1 MRNLSTDVVFAQE
14 TSEVFVHLL
23 TVEIVKDDLS
33 TQILRYCDQYVP
45 VTSNG
50 YVFEPASF
58 KIQLGRDDGET
69 TPSVRLELDSG
80 DMQVIRLLRANKR
93 SPKINLQVVLASTPD
108 VVEIGP
114 IEYEV
119 ESFDFNSS
127 AISLRLTVEPVLNEP
142 IPSLKF
148 TPTTAPGLW
157 ANIPA

>member
-23 TVEIVKDDLS
+23 TVELVKDDL
-33 TQILRYCDQYVP
+33 TTEIIRYCDQYQQI
-45 VTSNG
+45 TSNG
-50 YVFEPASF
+50 NIFEPASF
-58 KIQLGRDDGET
+58 RIQLGRDDGET
-69 TPSVRLELDSG
+69 VPSVRLEIDSG
-80 DMQVIRLLRANKR
+80 DTRIIRLLRGNKR
-93 SPKINLQVVLASTPD
+93 SPKITLNVVLASTPD

-119 ESFDFNSS
+119 ESFDFNAS
-127 AISLRLTVEPVLNEP
+127 AVSLRLTVEPVLNEP

-157 ANIPA
+157 ADIPA